1 MSAIFLLHKIR
12 AIVLFILSSPSLLL
26 GTYNNDNDGK
36 NSNNKVR
43 GEYKNHWHYTE
54 GNYIYYNVV

>member
-12 AIVLFILSSPSLLL
+12 AIVLFILSSLSLLL
-26 GTYNNDNDGK
+26 GTYNNDDND
-36 NSNNKVR
+36 NNNNKVR
-43 GEYKNHWHYTE
+43 GEYKNHRHYTE

>member
-26 GTYNNDNDGK
+26 GTYNNDNDE
-36 NSNNKVR
+36 SNNYEWQKR
-43 GEYKNHWHYTE
+43 QQ
-54 GNYIYYNVV
+54 